1 MHREIDKL
9 IEKYFES
16 NTSLEEEKALK
27 RFFNQ
32 EEVPPHLEKYQ
43 KYFGMIDQER
53 RQIAGEIDFSTFS
66 ASARSQKY
74 RGIRNW
80 SIAATI
86 VLLLGIGLMLDQQ
99 YTSPD
104 EAEVI
109 KAFEQTKIAL
119 SYAGNHF
126 NKGMAEA
133 QEMSHFPKAME
144 KFNEINYYQKSLN
157 EMKELKT
164 FSNGYQ
170 KMTMFKNFT
179 NYQPT
184 KK

>member
-1 MHREIDKL
+1 MHQEIDKL
-9 IEKYFES
+9 IEKYFEG
-16 NTSLEEEKALK
+16 NTSLEEEKELK
-27 RFFNQ
+27 RFFNL
-32 EEVPPHLEKYQ
+32 EEVPPHLEKYR
-43 KYFGMIDQER
+43 KYFGMIEQER
-53 RQIAGEIDFSTFS
+53 RQKAGEIDFSTFP
-66 ASARSQKY
+66 ASGRGKKY
-74 RGIRNW
+74 RWIRNW

-86 VLLLGIGLMLDQQ
+86 VLLLGIAFLLDKK
-99 YTSPD
+99 YSSPD
-104 EAEVI
+104 EAEVR

-119 SYAGNHF
+119 GFAGNHF

-133 QEMSHFPKAME
+133 RGMRYFPKAME
-144 KFNEINYYQKSLN
+144 KLDKIDYYHKSVN
-157 EMKELKT
+157 EMEELKT